1 MWKVLVFLPD
11 LSTLIQILLKYEVND
26 ITYGILA
33 YLKPFSGELVDQRC
47 LPSIDCSQ
55 EKHRNAVVDV

>member
-1 MWKVLVFLPD
+1 MWKVPVFLPD
-11 LSTLIQILLKYEVND
+11 LSSLIQILLKYEVND

-33 YLKPFSGELVDQRC
+33 YPKPFSGESVDQRC
-47 LPSIDCSQ
+47 LPSIDCSR